1 MTSPL
6 QGVSNFEAP
15 GVVARLNVTLD
26 DQFDADGVVDVRGLI
41 NGWEVKTIWGYN
53 DDEVTI
59 NVEVRMSKMA
69 EGEFIALTLLSGYEY
84 HLDIL
89 EIRQSGTDAEYLMV
103 AN

>member
-15 GVVARLNVTLD
+15 GLIARLNVTLD
-26 DQFDADGVVDVRGLI
+26 DQFDADGIVNVRDLI
-41 NGWEVKTIWGYN
+41 DGWGTKTIWGYN
-53 DDEVTI
+53 DEEVTI
-59 NVEVRMSKMA
+59 NVEVRTSKMA
-69 EGEFIALTLLSGYEY
+69 DGEFIALTLLSGYEY

-89 EIRQSGTDAEYLMV
+89 EIRKSGTDAEYLMV